1 MMKAVLMDDYGG
13 PEVLRLGAA
22 PDPVAGPGEI
32 LVEIHAASV
41 NAADWKVREGFRRD
55 DVKLTFPHILG
66 RDFSGVVR
74 QVGPGVTDFAPGD
87 DVFAVIDRG
96 REGGYAEAFAIRAEL
111 AAGKPETMSHAEA
124 AALALTGLTALV
136 ALEDAAKLRNGET
149 VLIHGGA
156 GGVGSFAVQ
165 YAHHVGARVIVTAR
179 AVNHDYLRDLGAHEV
194 IDYTSHDFTE
204 AASACDVVFDTIGG
218 EVHARSF
225 AVLKPGGRLVHIAAA
240 PAGFTAPRDDVTVT
254 RPHVGRDRAHLERI
268 LELAAE
274 GAVRPPEI
282 KRMPLAEAAA
292 AQELSKTGHVRGKI
306 VFEVR

>member
-1 MMKAVLMDDYGG
+1 MKAILMDDYGG
-13 PEVLRLGAA
+13 PEVLRLGEA

-74 QVGPGVTDFAPGD
+74 ALGAGVTDFAPGD
-87 DVFAVIDRG
+87 GVFAVIDRG
-96 REGGYAEAFAIRAEL
+96 REGGYAEAFAIQADL
-111 AAGKPETMSHAEA
+111 AAAKPPRLSHAEA

-136 ALEDAAKLRNGET
+136 ALEDAAALQAGET

-165 YAHHVGARVIVTAR
+165 FAKHLGARVLTTAS
-179 AVNHDYLRDLGAHEV
+179 AHNHDYLRSLGAAAV
-194 IDYTSHDFTE
+194 IDYTRQDFAE

-218 EVHARSF
+218 AVHARSF
-225 AVLKPGGRLVHIAAA
+225 AVLKSGGRLVHIAPA
-240 PAGFTAPRDDVTVT
+240 PTGFTAPRDDVTVI

-268 LELAAE
+268 LELVE
-274 GAVRPPEI
+274 QGAVRPPEI
-282 KRMPLAEAAA
+282 RHMPLEKA
-292 AQELSKTGHVRGKI
+292 AQAHELSQAGHVRGKI

>member
-1 MMKAVLMDDYGG
+1 MKAVLMVDYGG
-13 PEVLRLGAA
+13 PEVLHLRDL
-22 PDPVAGPGEI
+22 PDPTPGPGEI
-32 LVEIHAASV
+32 VVEIHAASV

-165 YAHHVGARVIVTAR
+165 YASHVGARVIVTAR
-179 AVNHDYLRDLGAHEV
+179 AVNHDYLRDLGAHEA
-194 IDYTSHDFTE
+194 IDYSSHDFTE
-204 AASACDVVFDTIGG
+204 AASDCDVVFDTIGG
-218 EVHARSF
+218 SVHARSF
-225 AVLKPGGRLVHIAAA
+225 AVLKPGGRLVHIAAG
-240 PAGFTAPRDDVTVT
+240 PPGFTAPRDDVTVI

-268 LELAAE
+268 LELVAE

-282 KRMPLAEAAA
+282 TPMPLAEAAA
-292 AQELSKTGHVRGKI
+292 AQELSQAGHVRGKI

>member
-1 MMKAVLMDDYGG
+1 MKAVLMDDYGG
-13 PEVLRLGAA
+13 PEVLRLGEA

-74 QVGPGVTDFAPGD
+74 EVGAGVTDFAPGD
-87 DVFAVIDRG
+87 AVFAVIDRG

-111 AAGKPETMSHAEA
+111 AAGKAPTLSHAEA

-136 ALEDAAKLRNGET
+136 ALEDAAKLRAGET

-165 YAHHVGARVIVTAR
+165 YARHIGARVLTTASAR
-179 AVNHDYLRDLGAHEV
+179 NHDYLRSLGADLA
-194 IDYTSHDFTE
+194 IDYTSRDFTE
-204 AASACDVVFDTIGG
+204 AASDCDVVFDTIGG
-218 EVHARSF
+218 AVHARSF
-225 AVLKPGGRLVHIAAA
+225 AVLKAGGRLVHIAAA
-240 PAGFTAPRDDVTVT
+240 PAGFAAPRDDVTVI
-254 RPHVGRDRAHLERI
+254 RPQVGRDRAHLERI
-268 LELAAE
+268 LELVAE

-282 KRMPLAEAAA
+282 TPMPLAEAAA

-306 VFEVR
+306 VFDVR